1 MPCFGAGGD
10 KAKWESALAW
20 FSKELPTWEA
30 QLAGHDYWL
39 GNNMTLA
46 DITLWR
52 ICVSLFAFVLGPDQR
67 AALPNLT
74 AWYARMSNNET
85 VVAVAGKYQMT
96 AEAWKMFGSNATI
109 NSSVNAEE
117 AKAAPE
123 EDDEEDLFGS
133 DDDDDQDARME
144 LKAKAHEAKFGKKV
158 KAAVIAKSLVIF
170 EVKPLES
177 ETDLDVLGARIIKEV
192 AMDGLVWKTEFKK
205 APVAY
210 GIFKIQIGC
219 TIEDD
224 KVSTDDIVE
233 QIEGMDDMV
242 QSVDIAAF
250 NKL

>member
-1 MPCFGAGGD
+1 MGGD
-10 KAKWESALAW
+10 KESWESALAW
-20 FSKELPTWEA
+20 FSKELGAWEA
-30 QLAGHDYWL
+30 HLAGHTHWV

-46 DITLWR
+46 DLVMWR
-52 ICVSLFAFVLGPDQR
+52 VAFCLYSFVIGPDAQ

-74 AWYARMSNNET
+74 AWYGRMKDNEH
-85 VVAVAGKYQMT
+85 VVAVAGKYHMT
-96 AEAWKMFGSNATI
+96 SEAWKLFGSEATI
-109 NSSVNAEE
+109 QIGAAKEEVKAAAEE
-117 AKAAPE
+117 E
-123 EDDEEDLFGS
+123 EDEDLFGS
-133 DDDDDQDARME
+133 DDEDDDQDARMAM
-144 LKAKAHEAKFGKKV
+144 KAKAHEAKFGKKERP
-158 KAAVIAKSLVIF
+158 AVIAKSLVIF

-192 AMDGLVWKTEFKK
+192 AMDGLMWKTEFKK

-219 TIEDD
+219 TIEDL
-224 KVSTDDIVE
+224 KVSTDDLIE